1 MTTMLEHLP
10 DQQLLQRLDRGDII
24 SFETLFHRHYDR
36 VYGILFRLV
45 GSKAEAE
52 DLLQEVFLR
61 LYQRPPHDSE
71 REHNVSAWLYRVATN
86 IGYNAIRGRKRQW
99 QRNTILVPP
108 ESDPLASPER
118 QVESAETAAAVREA
132 LTQLAPQQAQL
143 LILRQMG
150 LSYAELANACE
161 LNVNSVGTLLA
172 RAARAFKFAYE
183 HQKESGLNYE

>member
-10 DQQLLQRLDRGDII
+10 DQQLLQLLDHGDLV
-24 SFETLFHRHYDR
+24 SFETLFHRHYNR

-45 GSKAEAE
+45 GSRAEAE
-52 DLLQEVFLR
+52 DLLQEVFLQ
-61 LYQRPPHDSE
+61 LYQRPPRDKE
-71 REHNVSAWLYRVATN
+71 REHHVGAWLYRVATN

-108 ESDPLASPER
+108 ESDPQANPER

-132 LTQLAPQQAQL
+132 LAQLTPEQAQL

-150 LSYAELANACE
+150 LSYAELASACE

-183 HQKESGLNYE
+183 HQKGPGSEL